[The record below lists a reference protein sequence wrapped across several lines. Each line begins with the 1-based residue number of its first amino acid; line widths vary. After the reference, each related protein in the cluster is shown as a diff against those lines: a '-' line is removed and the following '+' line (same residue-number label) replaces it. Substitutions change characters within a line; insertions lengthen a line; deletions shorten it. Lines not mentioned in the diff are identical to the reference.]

1 MPERL
6 YSERSKLILLMTRSY
21 DFWLFDLDGTL
32 VDVEPSYP
40 VEVIERVGNRLG
52 TGFSEREAAQ
62 LWYGQGEVRRRLL
75 ADRGVTPE
83 RFWQVFHEEEN
94 PIERADATYL
104 YDDAEG
110 FLADRT
116 EPVGLVTH
124 CQPYLTEPI
133 LDGLEIG
140 DWFDAVV
147 CCDDDIGWKPDPQ
160 PVRRAMTDLGVSGT
174 NGALAGDNPGDI
186 GAAWNAGLDGIHV
199 ERESPLSRD
208 RCVRGDRRVRSLDD
222 LG

>member
-1 MPERL
+1 MARD
-6 YSERSKLILLMTRSY
+6 Y

-40 VEVIERVGNRLG
+40 VAVMERVGDRLG
-52 TGFSEREAAQ
+52 QGFTDREAAS
-62 LWYGQGEVRRRLL
+62 LWYGQGETRRALL
-75 ADRGVTPE
+75 AERGVAPE
-83 RFWQVFHEEEN
+83 RFWQVFHEEED
-94 PIERADATYL
+94 PHARAAATYL
-104 YDDAEG
+104 YDDAES

-133 LDGLEIG
+133 LDGLDMV
-140 DWFDAVV
+140 DWFDTVV
-147 CCDDDIGWKPDPQ
+147 CCDDDIGWKPDPD
-160 PVRRAMTDLGVSGT
+160 PVHRAMGDLGVTGT

-186 GAAWNAGLDGIHV
+186 GAARNAGLDGIHV
-199 ERESPLSRD
+199 RRDSPLSRD
-208 RCVRGDRRVRSLDD
+208 RCVRGDHRVTSLRD